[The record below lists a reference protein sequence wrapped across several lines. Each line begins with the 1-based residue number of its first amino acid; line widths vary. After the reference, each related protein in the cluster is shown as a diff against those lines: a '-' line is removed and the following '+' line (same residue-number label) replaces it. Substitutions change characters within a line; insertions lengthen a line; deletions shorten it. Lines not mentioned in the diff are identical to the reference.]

1 MADSNDT
8 HRLRKDLVYQD
19 GVYHRS
25 NPRNPPE
32 WNRSIAVGVLC
43 SVLIL
48 IALIVLGVYF
58 FNPSTVKKIISG
70 QSILAP
76 TCTEEPAMGYN
87 NFCAQDTFISPDH
100 KYVYHPGRLSFTKA
114 QRVCAALPG
123 GGGNL
128 TTVLSEQQEK
138 RFDRRIENLHQ
149 ILFVNDDT
157 LLSGFRKQIWTG
169 GYIDLELD
177 GITRMRWIDEAG
189 LSEWHQNFCE
199 PKQAM
204 QILKVS
210 LDELRKYGAITN
222 SLVYVVK
229 DYRPTKN
236 GCWQLYSSLF
246 YETEHLEF
254 SFVCQVAAA
263 GLPFNLK
270 RNFLGDFLPDEKNQ
284 LFANEYAAFSG
295 RGSYL
300 MARETCQHLASGAQ
314 MLAPKTSALDT
325 EITNGIERHSNE
337 IFGEDNGDPQRRKL
351 IWTGGYFNLTSK
363 DPTKLRWADDPSTL
377 LDIAEP
383 SSWSLFGSSSAN
395 KVKEYENFCGTPE
408 YYQGLIKKALNE
420 DRGAEKG
427 CVRERLFLIVKDFR
441 EDQSGQGCWEV
452 YDSDYLSRHDYKL
465 FLVCKLPYPVKKT

>member
-8 HRLRKDLVYQD
+8 PRLRKDLVYQD
-19 GVYHRS
+19 GVYHLS

-177 GITRMRWIDEAG
+177 GINRMRWIDEAG

-204 QILKVS
+204 MQILKVS
-210 LDELRKYGAITN
+210 LDELRKY
-222 SLVYVVK
+222 
-229 DYRPTKN
+229 
-236 GCWQLYSSLF
+236 QLFGLR
-246 YETEHLEF
+246 
-254 SFVCQVAAA
+254 CQ
-263 GLPFNLK
+263 GLPSHQK
-270 RNFLGDFLPDEKNQ
+270 W
-284 LFANEYAAFSG
+284 
-295 RGSYL
+295 
-300 MARETCQHLASGAQ
+300 
-314 MLAPKTSALDT
+314 MLAAV
-325 EITNGIERHSNE
+325 
-337 IFGEDNGDPQRRKL
+337 Q
-351 IWTGGYFNLTSK
+351 
-363 DPTKLRWADDPSTL
+363 
-377 LDIAEP
+377 
-383 SSWSLFGSSSAN
+383 
-395 KVKEYENFCGTPE
+395 
-408 YYQGLIKKALNE
+408 
-420 DRGAEKG
+420 
-427 CVRERLFLIVKDFR
+427 LIV
-441 EDQSGQGCWEV
+441 
-452 YDSDYLSRHDYKL
+452 L
-465 FLVCKLPYPVKKT
+465 